1 MSEWGGS
8 TEPLPGP
15 SEATETAP
23 LNPRFRQYNL
33 GTQGRRTRSQKLLLA
48 LLGLITTVGLF
59 LGLVFGLTKSPNQIN
74 ISEVGGLSAPPGEE
88 LLLLTRNRW
97 PILDVSSAGHLLS
110 GVRPLSISKEYLS
123 TVRNSSLL
131 RLSQLDKLETRLKQK
146 GVQPAPH
153 SASHRHQQ
161 LFMSTSSR
169 AREHARDGMVNN
181 WAAQIIT
188 RDYNL
193 SSPWTERVSQLI
205 PVRTPDICRAPPP
218 SCNASYPYRTA
229 NGTCNNLQN
238 PLWGSAFRAFRRVL
252 QPDYEDGVSFP
263 RSADDGGYLPAARQV
278 CRHIFTDEYHGDT
291 TRSLLMMQWGQFID
305 HDLTA
310 TAASKG
316 SGGAPIRCCGPD
328 IDNDPTLLH
337 PECAPLLIS
346 FEDPQFAKLNVSCL
360 DFVRSAPAPLCTYGP
375 RQQMNQITSFLDGS
389 NIYGSSDEQ
398 LHSLRNHTGGRMA
411 VQTLSDGRRLLPPSK
426 DASDGCNRADAMAG
440 GQYCFVSGDARVN
453 EQISLTITHTQ
464 WVRQHNMIAEELA
477 DINPH
482 WDDER
487 LFQESRKITVAMM
500 QHITANEYLP
510 LLLGEELAQSASLLP
525 QTEGY
530 FTGYSEQ
537 IDPTIS
543 NVFAT
548 AAFRFGHS
556 QIQGLIKMVG
566 AFSKTEDFIQLHRLY
581 FNPFRLYQDTKMTNL
596 VRGQLNTCSRAT
608 DGHLTS
614 QITTHLF
621 EAENATTGLDL
632 GAINVQRGRDHGL
645 PPYNAW
651 RRRCGLPPV
660 TSFEQLRAIVQ
671 QPEQVDHV
679 QMLYRSIEHVDL
691 YVGGLLERPLEGAAV
706 GPTFA
711 CLLTDQF
718 VRLKAGDRFWYESGD
733 PSIRFTPDQLQ
744 EIRKANLARVLC
756 DTSDDIRRVQER
768 PMLLPSEDNKPQPCG
783 SVALPVLDLGY
794 WEEIV
799 DEDDGND
806 DGSDAGK
813 EAEANNE
820 AGKKRRKSWHRRH

>member
-1 MSEWGGS
+1 
-8 TEPLPGP
+8 
-15 SEATETAP
+15 
-23 LNPRFRQYNL
+23 
-33 GTQGRRTRSQKLLLA
+33 
-48 LLGLITTVGLF
+48 
-59 LGLVFGLTKSPNQIN
+59 
-74 ISEVGGLSAPPGEE
+74 
-88 LLLLTRNRW
+88 
-97 PILDVSSAGHLLS
+97 
-110 GVRPLSISKEYLS
+110 
-123 TVRNSSLL
+123 
-131 RLSQLDKLETRLKQK
+131 
-146 GVQPAPH
+146 
-153 SASHRHQQ
+153 
-161 LFMSTSSR
+161 
-169 AREHARDGMVNN
+169 
-181 WAAQIIT
+181 
-188 RDYNL
+188 
-193 SSPWTERVSQLI
+193 
-205 PVRTPDICRAPPP
+205 
-218 SCNASYPYRTA
+218 
-229 NGTCNNLQN
+229 
-238 PLWGSAFRAFRRVL
+238 
-252 QPDYEDGVSFP
+252 
-263 RSADDGGYLPAARQV
+263 
-278 CRHIFTDEYHGDT
+278 
-291 TRSLLMMQWGQFID
+291 
-305 HDLTA
+305 
-310 TAASKG
+310 
-316 SGGAPIRCCGPD
+316 
-328 IDNDPTLLH
+328 
-337 PECAPLLIS
+337 
-346 FEDPQFAKLNVSCL
+346 
-360 DFVRSAPAPLCTYGP
+360 
-375 RQQMNQITSFLDGS
+375 
-389 NIYGSSDEQ
+389 
-398 LHSLRNHTGGRMA
+398 
-411 VQTLSDGRRLLPPSK
+411 
-426 DASDGCNRADAMAG
+426 
-440 GQYCFVSGDARVN
+440 
-453 EQISLTITHTQ
+453 
-464 WVRQHNMIAEELA
+464 
-477 DINPH
+477 
-482 WDDER
+482 
-487 LFQESRKITVAMM
+487 M

-510 LLLGEELAQSASLLP
+510 LLLGEDLAQSASLLP

-581 FNPFRLYQDTKMTNL
+581 FNPFRLYQDTKMTSL

-660 TSFEQLRAIVQ
+660 TSFEQLRGIVQ

-733 PSIRFTPDQLQ
+733 PNVRFTPDQLQ

-806 DGSDAGK
+806 GNDDGNDAGK
-813 EAEANNE
+813 EAEANDE